1 MGPNQLELRLSQ
13 KLLSVCGIHSSRWA
27 TRSGY
32 SKKEYGFSC
41 RDLVHQG
48 GEITRGGAP
57 PSQRRKVVEGFW
69 EGVTGR
75 ESSEWDIK

>member
-1 MGPNQLELRLSQ
+1 
-13 KLLSVCGIHSSRWA
+13 
-27 TRSGY
+27 
-32 SKKEYGFSC
+32 
-41 RDLVHQG
+41 VHQG